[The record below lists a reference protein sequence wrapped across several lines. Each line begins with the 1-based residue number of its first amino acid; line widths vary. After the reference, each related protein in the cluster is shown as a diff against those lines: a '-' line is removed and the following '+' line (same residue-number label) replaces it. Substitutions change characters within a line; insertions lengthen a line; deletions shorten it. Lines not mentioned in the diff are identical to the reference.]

1 MQICN
6 PPAGEWPP
14 QELRVRRIHPNA
26 TLPSRAHRSAGYDL
40 TTVEGIVL
48 PAGKRHLVRTGLELA
63 IPPNH
68 YGRVAPR
75 SGLAVKAGI
84 DVMAGVID
92 EDYRGEVGVVLV
104 NLGDEPVT
112 INVGDRIAQLLV
124 EKIGTPDVVE
134 VFSPLDATERGT
146 NGFGSTGVRGAPPP
160 SAELQ

>member
-1 MQICN
+1 MTALWTIGCAHLPCAAAIN
-6 PPAGEWPP
+6 AIHAINAIN
-14 QELRVRRIHPNA
+14 RIIRDA
-26 TLPSRAHRSAGYDL
+26 R
-40 TTVEGIVL
+40 VL

-124 EKIGTPDVVE
+124 EKIGKPEVVE
-134 VFSPLDATERGT
+134 VFQPLDATERGA
-146 NGFGSTGVRGAPPP
+146 NGFGSTGVRGAPPG
-160 SAELQ
+160 SDAFLG